1 LSSFLLLFLVKV
13 NCYLGG
19 EILVNKEAMVGV
31 RLTEEELERLD
42 RHTKQLSRAQILR
55 ILVQGFLAKSEKEQR
70 KLLVDHL
77 FEQPDE

>member
-1 LSSFLLLFLVKV
+1 
-13 NCYLGG
+13 
-19 EILVNKEAMVGV
+19 VNKEAMVGV

>member
-1 LSSFLLLFLVKV
+1 LSSFLLLFLDKI

-19 EILVNKEAMVGV
+19 EIPLNKEAMVGV